1 MAEWLMQWTATPCT
15 RVRFPLPSPILG
27 ELMFDMIIY
36 LVTYEGQ
43 TESAYTWEHSTWQG
57 AEKLMGWLQEE
68 FPEREWS
75 IIEKDVS

>member
-1 MAEWLMQWTATPCT
+1 
-15 RVRFPLPSPILG
+15 
-27 ELMFDMIIY
+27 MFDMIIY

-43 TESAYTWEHSTWQG
+43 TESVYTWEHSTWQG